1 MIAGKP
7 ELFRGPLEHNGRQI
21 NMFEQII
28 EARYIRFEPQTW
40 KHAIALKF
48 DLFSCDIVISTPRPG
63 LKTTTPRAL
72 VPVDECRD
80 QMGLE
85 NNEIKDHQITFSSVD
100 GHFKSIRL
108 GSDNAW
114 RPSINSRK
122 EFVRVD
128 LLEPRNISGLVTQ
141 GGYVKGGHAKGH
153 TKGGAWVES
162 YM

>member
-85 NNEIKDHQITFSSVD
+85 NNEIKDHQITFSSV
-100 GHFKSIRL
+100 KSIL
-108 GSDNAW
+108 ADKA
-114 RPSINSRK
+114 PQ
-122 EFVRVD
+122 
-128 LLEPRNISGLVTQ
+128 LISPQSEQTYNKIRSVGILPMYFAICVT
-141 GGYVKGGHAKGH
+141 K
-153 TKGGAWVES
+153 
-162 YM
+162 